1 MNPELAFAQLGI
13 QLMFSKPLQYHLQ
26 MLYMIFLTLR
36 VYENVVDEHYHKLVQ
51 IIHEH
56 TVHQVHKEGWRICQ
70 TKGHNCELI

>member
-1 MNPELAFAQLGI
+1 
-13 QLMFSKPLQYHLQ
+13 
-26 MLYMIFLTLR
+26 MIFLTLR
-36 VYENVVDEHYHKLVQ
+36 VYENVIDEHYHKLVQ